1 MFVKQNPD
9 RKKKKEKKKKRI
21 PLNDSV
27 VQMLRSHQRFAN
39 IGKLCLNKPP
49 QILRHKTFLFSI
61 RKRHVFSEKYSS
73 QKTRE
78 T

>member
-9 RKKKKEKKKKRI
+9 RKKKEKKKKRI

-27 VQMLRSHQRFAN
+27 VQMLQSHQRFAN
-39 IGKLCLNKPP
+39 IGKLFLDKPS
-49 QILRHKTFLFSI
+49 QILRHETFLFSI
-61 RKRHVFSEKYSS
+61 RKRHAFSEKYSS